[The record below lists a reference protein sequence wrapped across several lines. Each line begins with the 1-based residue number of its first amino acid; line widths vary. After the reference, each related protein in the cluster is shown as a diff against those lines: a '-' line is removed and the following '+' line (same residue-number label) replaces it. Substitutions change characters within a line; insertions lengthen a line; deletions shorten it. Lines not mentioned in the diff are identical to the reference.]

1 MIIKRAETLILL
13 SYLQGLIQPDQMA
26 RLLAKRPSLF
36 KRWQD
41 YEKQGQTLSD
51 WRLEHEPVYQ

>member
-1 MIIKRAETLILL
+1 MKAKKTDTLTLI
-13 SYLQGLIQPDQMA
+13 SYLQGLIRPEHMA
-26 RLLAKRPSLF
+26 KLLVKRRSLYL
-36 KRWQD
+36 RWQD